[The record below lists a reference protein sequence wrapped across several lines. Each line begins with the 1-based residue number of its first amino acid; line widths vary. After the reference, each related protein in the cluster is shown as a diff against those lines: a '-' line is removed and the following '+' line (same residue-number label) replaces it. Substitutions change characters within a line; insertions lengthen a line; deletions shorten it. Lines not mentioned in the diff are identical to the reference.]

1 MKEIEFGELFQKFI
15 EDNLDSK
22 YRFDILLKEI
32 ESFQGIPDYIGVSV
46 KDKNACKKFLED
58 VLDENWYS
66 ISKILSNLSH
76 RKGHTISY
84 VAEKTGINISIL
96 EKELIFLQNRNLV
109 FQDKYGIYKLQKD
122 FILPNL
128 QIFSFELKIEN
139 WKRALFQA
147 IRYKTFSDY
156 SYVVMPKEKQSLL
169 EKNIVIFK
177 QNNIGVAV
185 FDKLNKR
192 IETIN
197 RATKNKCISKEHL
210 CYMSGKILF
219 AYQNKQHVS
228 STIKII

>member
-109 FQDKYGIYKLQKD
+109 FRSQRLHAVSIY
-122 FILPNL
+122 
-128 QIFSFELKIEN
+128 
-139 WKRALFQA
+139 
-147 IRYKTFSDY
+147 
-156 SYVVMPKEKQSLL
+156 V
-169 EKNIVIFK
+169 
-177 QNNIGVAV
+177 
-185 FDKLNKR
+185 KR
-192 IETIN
+192 I
-197 RATKNKCISKEHL
+197 A
-210 CYMSGKILF
+210 
-219 AYQNKQHVS
+219 
-228 STIKII
+228 